1 MSDVG
6 DRDDRVPAWRR
17 YLRFWRPDPRRDVDE
32 EIAFHIESL
41 VVQLTAGGMSEPEA
55 RRVAQRRFG
64 DITTIAGD
72 MLALANE
79 RERTMQR
86 ADWFD
91 AIARDARYAARQIIH
106 RPGFTTVVIAT
117 LALAI
122 GANTAIFSAVDA
134 VILRPLP
141 AAGLD
146 RLHMVKMNLPGIGLM
161 DTELSPGQTEDLF
174 NLDVVEAGAGYA
186 GASLVLNGVGEAR
199 RLSSVR
205 TLGQFFAITGARAQM
220 GRLYRPQESD
230 EGSHRVV
237 VLSHAAWQQVFGGD
251 STIVGRSVD
260 LNGARFEVI
269 GVMAADA
276 GFPRSADI
284 WVPLMMNTARRTDP
298 AERGRLYVN
307 AVLRV
312 RPGTTG
318 EELKAALDREAVR
331 IQREYQRSTT
341 DFTVTPFVSFLA
353 GELRPVLLVLLGAVG
368 LVLLI
373 ACANVGSIQLVR
385 ASARAREMAVRSALG
400 AGRGAIVRQLLVEA
414 LVLALAGAAVGLLLG
429 KLTIGIL
436 GRVASERYPQLA
448 AAQLDGATLLF
459 TLAVT
464 LVAGLLFG
472 LLPALR
478 AARMN
483 LNETLKSGGGRGG
496 SSGRQ
501 QHRLLEGSIVVQVAL
516 TLMLLLGSVLTVRS
530 FERLLAVDPGFR
542 SQGVFTAKISVP
554 GSKYRS
560 VRLVDAMQTIV
571 ERSAAIPGV
580 HAAAAVFGLPF
591 SGDNDSSPFEI
602 VDQPKREGDPERHA
616 EYRVVSGDYFRAM
629 GIPVLR
635 GRVFTPADRGGAPNV
650 VLIDERL
657 ARQYFGDADPV
668 GRSVTHLG
676 SPTGNVWTIAGV
688 VGAVMRNEL
697 GEEHKAT
704 IYYHL
709 PQVPWYSQM
718 ALVLR
723 SDLPPAQLAGPLRAA
738 VREFD
743 ADIPVHDLRPMQARV
758 ESSVGAR
765 RLATIVMSGF
775 ALLSFAL
782 AVLGVYGVI
791 SYGTAQR
798 TREIGIRMAL
808 GARPNAVSRMVLG
821 SGVAVAAVG
830 IVVGLLLFVAA
841 GKVLEAVLFGVGARD
856 PVTMIGGA
864 TVVALAA
871 AIASYLPARRAARV
885 DPLKALRAE

>member
-1 MSDVG
+1 MNDTG
-6 DRDDRVPAWRR
+6 DRDDHIPAWRR

-41 VVQLTAGGMSEPEA
+41 VTHLTAGGMSDAEA
-55 RRVAQRRFG
+55 RRVAGRRFG
-64 DITTIAGD
+64 DVSTIAGN
-72 MLALANE
+72 MVALATE

-86 ADWFD
+86 SDWLD
-91 AIARDARYAARQIIH
+91 AIVRDARYAARQLIQ
-106 RPGFTTVVIAT
+106 RPGFTAVVIAT
-117 LALAI
+117 LALGI

-141 AAGLD
+141 VAALD
-146 RLHMVKMNLPGIGLM
+146 RLHVVKMNLPGIGLM

-174 NLDVVEAGAGYA
+174 GLDGVEAGAGYA

-205 TLGQFFAITGARAQM
+205 TLGQFFAMTGARAHM
-220 GRLYRPQESD
+220 GRLYRPQESE

-237 VLSHAAWQQVFGGD
+237 VLSHAVWQQVFGGD
-251 STIVGRSVD
+251 SAIVGRTVE
-260 LNGARFEVI
+260 LNAAPFEVI

-318 EELKAALDREAVR
+318 RELKAVLDREAVR
-331 IQREYQRSTT
+331 IQREYGRTTT

-414 LVLALAGAAVGLLLG
+414 LLLALGGAAVGLALG
-429 KLTIGIL
+429 HLTIGAI
-436 GRVASERYPQLA
+436 GRLASERYPQLG
-448 AAQLDGATLLF
+448 AAQLDGAALLF

-464 LVAGLLFG
+464 VVAGLLFG

-478 AARMN
+478 AARVD
-483 LNETLKSGGGRGG
+483 LNEALKSGGDRGG
-496 SSGRQ
+496 SMGRR
-501 QHRLLEGSIVVQVAL
+501 QHRLLQGSVVVQVAL
-516 TLMLLLGSVLTVRS
+516 TLMLLLGSALTVRS
-530 FERLLAVDPGFR
+530 FERLLAVDTGFR
-542 SQGVFTAKISVP
+542 AEGVFTAKISVP
-554 GSKYRS
+554 GSKYRGA
-560 VRLVDAMQTIV
+560 RLPDAMRAIV
-571 ERSAAIPGV
+571 DRSATIPGV
-580 HAAAAVFGLPF
+580 RAAAAVFGLPF

-602 VDQPKREGDPERHA
+602 VGQPKQQGDPERHA
-616 EYRVVSGDYFRAM
+616 EYRVVSGDYFAAM

-635 GRVFTPADRGGAPNV
+635 GRTFTPDDRVGAQNV
-650 VLIDERL
+650 ILIDERL
-657 ARQYFGDADPV
+657 ATQYFGDADPV
-668 GRSVTHLG
+668 GRRVTHLG
-676 SPTGNVWTIAGV
+676 SPGGNEWIVAGV

-743 ADIPVHDLRPMQARV
+743 ADIPVHDLRPMQERV
-758 ESSVGAR
+758 DASVGAR

-775 ALLSFAL
+775 AVLSFAL

-791 SYGTAQR
+791 SHGTAQR

-808 GARPNAVSRMVLG
+808 GARPGAVSWMVLG
-821 SGVAVAAVG
+821 GGVAVAGLG
-830 IVVGLLLFVAA
+830 IIAGLLLFLAA
-841 GKVLEAVLFGVGARD
+841 GKVLGALLYGVGARD
-856 PVTMIGGA
+856 PVTMLGGA
-864 TVVALAA
+864 AVVAAA
-871 AIASYLPARRAARV
+871 AALASYLPARRAAAV
-885 DPLKALRAE
+885 DPVEALRS

>member
-1 MSDVG
+1 MSDSR

-17 YLRFWRPDPRRDVDE
+17 YLRFWRSDPRGDVDD
-32 EIAFHIESL
+32 EIGFHIESL
-41 VVQLTAGGMSEPEA
+41 VAQLTAGGMSEPEA

-64 DITTIAGD
+64 DVRTIAGD
-72 MLALANE
+72 MVALVTE

-86 ADWFD
+86 ADWLD
-91 AIARDARYAARQIIH
+91 AISRDARYAARQLVH
-106 RPGFTTVVIAT
+106 RPGFTAVVIAT

-122 GANTAIFSAVDA
+122 GANTAIFSAVNA

-141 AAGLD
+141 VAGLD
-146 RLHMVKMNLPGIGLM
+146 RVHVVKMNLPGIGLM

-174 NLDVVEAGAGYA
+174 GLDVVEAGAGYA
-186 GASLVLNGVGEAR
+186 AASLVLNGVGEAR
-199 RLSSVR
+199 RLSTVR
-205 TLGQFFAITGARAQM
+205 TLGQFFAMTGAGAQI
-220 GRLYRPQESD
+220 GRLFRPQESE

-237 VLSHAAWQQVFGGD
+237 VLSHTFWQQVFGGD
-251 STIVGRSVD
+251 AAIVGRTVD
-260 LNGARFEVI
+260 LNGAPFEVV
-269 GVMAADA
+269 GVMSPDA

-298 AERGRLYVN
+298 AERGRLYVT

-318 EELKAALDREAVR
+318 QQLDAALDREAVR

-341 DFTVTPFVSFLA
+341 DFTVIPFVSFLA
-353 GELRPVLLVLLGAVG
+353 GELRLVLVVLLGAVG

-400 AGRGAIVRQLLVEA
+400 AGREAIVRQLLVES

-429 KLTIGIL
+429 KLTIGVL
-436 GRVASERYPQLA
+436 GRVASERYPQLG

-483 LNETLKSGGGRGG
+483 LNDALKSGAGPGR
-496 SSGRQ
+496 SSTRQ

-560 VRLVDAMQTIV
+560 VRLADAMSAIV

-602 VDQPKREGDPERHA
+602 VNQPKQQGDPERHA

-635 GRVFTPADRGGAPNV
+635 GRTFTPDDRGGAANV

-657 ARQYFGDADPV
+657 AKQYFGDVDPV
-668 GRSVTHLG
+668 GRRVTHLG

-743 ADIPVHDLRPMQARV
+743 PDIPVHDLRPMQARV
-758 ESSVGAR
+758 EASVGAR

-791 SYGTAQR
+791 SYGTTQR

-808 GARPNAVSRMVLG
+808 GARPSAVSRMVLA
-821 SGVAVAAVG
+821 SGVGVAAVG
-830 IVVGLLLFVAA
+830 ILAGLLLFLAA
-841 GKVLEAVLFGVGARD
+841 ARVLDALLYGVGARD
-856 PVTMIGGA
+856 PLTMVGGA
-864 TVVALAA
+864 AVVAMAA
-871 AIASYLPARRAARV
+871 ALASYLPARRAAAV
-885 DPLKALRAE
+885 DPVEALKG